1 MKDYLLNMG
10 ILAVAS
16 EISESG
22 IVWIVGALAALP
34 TLLFCANQAKQFF
47 TRKPALHDEFRLVRD
62 CDSRCQTA
70 NERYSELSKNVNS
83 RLSAMSEKSAASRE
97 KLYLRVAHLES
108 ELSSLKKENEL
119 QTQHLY
125 SLEQKLDRLLEIRK

>member
-1 MKDYLLNMG
+1 
-10 ILAVAS
+10 
-16 EISESG
+16 
-22 IVWIVGALAALP
+22 
-34 TLLFCANQAKQFF
+34 
-47 TRKPALHDEFRLVRD
+47 
-62 CDSRCQTA
+62 
-70 NERYSELSKNVNS
+70 
-83 RLSAMSEKSAASRE
+83 MSEKSAASRE